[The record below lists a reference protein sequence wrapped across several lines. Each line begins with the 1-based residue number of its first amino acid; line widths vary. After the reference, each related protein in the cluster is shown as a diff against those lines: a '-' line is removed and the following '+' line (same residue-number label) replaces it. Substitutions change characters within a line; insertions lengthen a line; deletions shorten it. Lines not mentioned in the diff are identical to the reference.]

1 MAKFN
6 LFKMK
11 IIRSYIYLLIAI
23 TLAVLAMLA
32 VSGCNSQKHIT
43 ENRFDST
50 WTKNVQ
56 DSNRLLRQEVEKLT
70 EDIQQLIVAGVY
82 FDTLWLKGDTVRDT
96 ITNTVVI
103 KSDGSIEAKGR
114 ISSAYVSKNTMMK
127 LVAEKQN
134 TIDSF
139 SVALSNEKMN
149 IKTVDR
155 VVTKKTSFIP
165 LWVFLIFAALAATNI
180 WVMYK
185 NKDAIGG
192 IK

>member
-70 EDIQQLIVAGVY
+70 GDIQQLIYAGVY
-82 FDTLWLKGDTVRDT
+82 FDTVYLKGDTVRDT

-103 KSDGSIEAKGR
+103 KTDGSIEAKGR
-114 ISSAYVSKNTMMK
+114 ISSAYVSKNTMLK
-127 LVAEKQN
+127 LVAEKQK

-139 SVALSNEKMN
+139 SLALSNEKMN
-149 IKTVDR
+149 VKTVDR

-165 LWVFLIFAALAATNI
+165 LYMFLIIAVLAAANI
-180 WVMYK
+180 YVIYK
-185 NKDAIGG
+185 NKNL
-192 IK
+192 

>member
-1 MAKFN
+1 
-6 LFKMK
+6 MK

>member
-32 VSGCNSQKHIT
+32 VSGCNSQKHII
-43 ENRFDST
+43 ESRFDST

-56 DSNRLLRQEVEKLT
+56 DSNKLLRHEVEKLT
-70 EDIQQLIVAGVY
+70 EDIQQLIYAGVY
-82 FDTLWLKGDTVRDT
+82 FDTVWLKGDTVRDT

-114 ISSAYVSKNTMMK
+114 ISSAYVSKNTMLK
-127 LVAEKQN
+127 LVAEKQK
-134 TIDSF
+134 TIDSL
-139 SVALSNEKMN
+139 SVALSDEKMN

-165 LWVFLIFAALAATNI
+165 LWVFLIFAVLAAMNI
-180 WVMYK
+180 LVMYK
-185 NKDAIGG
+185 NKNVIGS

>member
-1 MAKFN
+1 
-6 LFKMK
+6 MK
-11 IIRSYIYLLIAI
+11 IIRSYIYLLIAL

-32 VSGCNSQKHIT
+32 VSGCNSQKHII

-70 EDIQQLIVAGVY
+70 GDIQQLIYAGVY
-82 FDTLWLKGDTVRDT
+82 FDTVYLKGDTVRDT

-103 KSDGSIEAKGR
+103 KTDGSIEAKGR

-127 LVAEKQN
+127 LVAEKQA

-139 SVALSNEKMN
+139 ALALKNEKMN
-149 IKTVDR
+149 VKTVDR

-165 LWVFLIFAALAATNI
+165 FYMFLIIAVLAAANIYKMERKTNSSP
-180 WVMYK
+180 
-185 NKDAIGG
+185 
-192 IK
+192 

>member
-1 MAKFN
+1 
-6 LFKMK
+6 MK

-32 VSGCNSQKHIT
+32 VSGCNSQKHII
-43 ENRFDST
+43 ESRFDST

-56 DSNRLLRQEVEKLT
+56 DSNKLLRHEVEKLT
-70 EDIQQLIVAGVY
+70 EDIQQLIYAGVY
-82 FDTLWLKGDTVRDT
+82 FDTVYLKGDTVRDT

-103 KSDGSIEAKGR
+103 KTDGSIEAKGR
-114 ISSAYVSKNTMMK
+114 ISSAYVSKNTMLK
-127 LVAEKQN
+127 LVAEKQK
-134 TIDSF
+134 TIDSL
-139 SVALSNEKMN
+139 SVALSDEKMN

-165 LWVFLIFAALAATNI
+165 LWVFLIFAVLAAMNI
-180 WVMYK
+180 LVMYK
-185 NKDAIGG
+185 NKNVIGS